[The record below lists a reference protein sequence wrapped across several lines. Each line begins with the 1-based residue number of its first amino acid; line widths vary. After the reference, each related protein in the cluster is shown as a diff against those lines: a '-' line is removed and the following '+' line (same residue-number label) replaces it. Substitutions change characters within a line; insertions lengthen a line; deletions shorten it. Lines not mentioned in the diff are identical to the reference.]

1 MWEKG
6 RCTSCNRS
14 FRAKRPSTDLTSP
27 VPPARPASPGAAA
40 LAARTAMGQTQ
51 AELLADLEHAKA
63 MRLFDLI
70 KPPFADNAGG
80 DPQKKKRRIS
90 GMHADGKAR
99 VVTSGEL
106 KASIEEAER
115 PALR

>member
-1 MWEKG
+1 MVE
-6 RCTSCNRS
+6 
-14 FRAKRPSTDLTSP
+14 DLQ
-27 VPPARPASPGAAA
+27 RK
-40 LAARTAMGQTQ
+40 Q

-80 DPQKKKRRIS
+80 DPQKKKWRIS
-90 GMHADGKAR
+90 GMHADGTAR

-115 PALR
+115 PKSECASPYGAAGALR

>member
-1 MWEKG
+1 MVE
-6 RCTSCNRS
+6 
-14 FRAKRPSTDLTSP
+14 DLQ
-27 VPPARPASPGAAA
+27 RK
-40 LAARTAMGQTQ
+40 Q

-115 PALR
+115 PAVR